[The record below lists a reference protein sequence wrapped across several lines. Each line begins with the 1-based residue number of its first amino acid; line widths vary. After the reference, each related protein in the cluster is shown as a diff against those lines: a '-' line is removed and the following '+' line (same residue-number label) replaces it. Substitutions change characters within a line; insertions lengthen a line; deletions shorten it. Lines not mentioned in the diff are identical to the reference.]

1 MNTSAPSPVPDALML
16 LGTHCPYCPTVLK
29 GLEELVKSGVIG
41 KLVAVNIE
49 KHPEVARELKVRS
62 VPWVRIGPFE
72 LEGLRSEK
80 ELRTWAEAAGT
91 ESGFGNYLNE
101 LLSTGK
107 IDQALKLTIEN
118 PGVIKALLALFSS
131 PETQLNTRIGIS
143 AMMEHLAGSDL
154 LQGMVD
160 NLGELSRRDEARIR
174 GDAAHYLGL
183 TGSKKA
189 IGYLKRLI
197 DEDADPEVR
206 AVASESLD
214 LLKNRSDEA

>member
-1 MNTSAPSPVPDALML
+1 MNTSAPTPGPDALML
-16 LGTHCPYCPTVLK
+16 LGSHCPYCPTVLK

-49 KHPEVARELKVRS
+49 QHPEVARELKVRS
-62 VPWVRIGPFE
+62 VPWVRIGAFE

-91 ESGFGNYLNE
+91 ESGFEIYLDE

-107 IDQALKLTIEN
+107 IAQAVKLTKEN
-118 PGVIKALLALFSS
+118 PDAIKALLALFSS
-131 PETQLNTRIGIS
+131 PDTQLNTRIGIS
-143 AMMEHLAGSDL
+143 AIMEHLAGSEH

-160 NLGELSRRDEARIR
+160 NLGELSRREEARIR

-197 DEDADPEVR
+197 EDADPDVR

-214 LLKNRSDEA
+214 LLKNQSDET